1 MHESVT
7 RVGISG
13 QLGSV
18 EPRVFRALMS
28 RSLLST
34 GSSTVS
40 EAQLEHQR
48 VLDREMATEAITRML
63 HTDPSAID
71 NIVALVAKEEER
83 AMSAD
88 VVTIKSHIAA
98 LERVRDEI
106 QPTTAAI
113 NANADAEVKKVR
125 ACFAGY
131 DAVIKEREEELI
143 REIRV
148 IELEKLAVVR
158 EQTARI
164 GARIDAMAPGVA
176 VAERAL
182 VKNAFGKDHDPALR
196 AEATRYLKKATV
208 PFNTAVEVVADIQFR
223 PTNREPLEAVIR
235 AIGDVRAG
243 VVGVVNIV
251 ECLPG
256 VGQVTL
262 AWEPAS
268 VVASDTSAGGGVV
281 LGYELEM
288 SVPPSSGQVA
298 SIIGNDQYSST
309 LARNVAASATAG
321 GVDTSQRSWRRVYR
335 GREPR
340 FCIKGAPS
348 DAAFRVRAFSKA
360 GFSPWS
366 TETPV
371 ARQPVD
377 LVYNFDGDTN
387 GVLHWLGTKGN
398 TARWSNPHD
407 ISVVRAHA
415 SSVQW
420 GAYDLGQLGECS
432 FMYRYIL
439 RVSCS
444 QFDSLPLTYL
454 MNSWPRDER
463 LLDEERAELVGYGRP
478 RRRVPPLPDT
488 LHHCRA
494 LRHRL
499 QHAPPLVRRGLRRQ
513 RRVVRLRPASR
524 GSVLLPVRVR
534 AHRCERL
541 SSASQPPHRV
551 AVRAPPPLRYHRFTL
566 RRHNFDTALNAAGDI
581 ATWELLNTGM
591 SFRYLRIV
599 QYGANSHGNYH
610 LILSHM
616 EWYGKLS

>member
-1 MHESVT
+1 MH
-7 RVGISG
+7 
-13 QLGSV
+13 
-18 EPRVFRALMS
+18 
-28 RSLLST
+28 RSLLDTS
-34 GSSTVS
+34 SSTVS
-40 EAQLEHQR
+40 EVQLEHQR
-48 VLDREMATEAITRML
+48 VLDREIAKEAITRML

-71 NIVALVAKEEER
+71 NIVAWVTKEEER

-88 VVTIKSHIAA
+88 VVTIKTHIAA
-98 LERVRDEI
+98 LERVRGEI
-106 QPTTAAI
+106 QPTMAAI
-113 NANADAEVKKVR
+113 RANADAEVDKVR

-131 DAVIKEREEELI
+131 DAIIKEREEELI

-148 IELEKLAVVR
+148 IEIEKLAVVR

-164 GARIDAMAPGVA
+164 GARIEAMAPGVA

-196 AEATRYLKKATV
+196 AEATRYLERATV

-223 PTNREPLEAVIR
+223 PTNREPLESVIR

-243 VVGVVNIV
+243 VMGVVNIV
-251 ECLPG
+251 QCLPG

-268 VVASDTSAGGGVV
+268 VVASDTSADGGVV

-298 SIIGNDQYSST
+298 SIIGNNQYSST
-309 LARNVAASATAG
+309 QARAVAGSATAG

-371 ARQPVD
+371 ATQPVD
-377 LVYNFDGDTN
+377 LVYDFDGDTN
-387 GVLHWLGTKGN
+387 GVLHWLGTMGN

-407 ISVVRAHA
+407 IDVVRAHA

-420 GAYDLGQLGECS
+420 GAYDLGQLVGRATSVFSTKSE
-432 FMYRYIL
+432 
-439 RVSCS
+439 
-444 QFDSLPLTYL
+444 P
-454 MNSWPRDER
+454 NSWVMVDLGAEYR
-463 LLDEERAELVGYGRP
+463 LCPTHYTIAARSDIDYNMLRRWCAEGSVDSEEWCVFVLRHVAP
-478 RRRVPPLPDT
+478 F
-488 LHHCRA
+488 A
-494 LRHRL
+494 LRTRFVH
-499 QHAPPLVRRGLRRQ
+499 
-513 RRVVRLRPASR
+513 
-524 GSVLLPVRVR
+524 
-534 AHRCERL
+534 
-541 SSASQPPHRV
+541 
-551 AVRAPPPLRYHRFTL
+551 VRAPLPQASRTPRLTPLPPLRHYRFTL

-591 SFRYLRIV
+591 SFRYLRII